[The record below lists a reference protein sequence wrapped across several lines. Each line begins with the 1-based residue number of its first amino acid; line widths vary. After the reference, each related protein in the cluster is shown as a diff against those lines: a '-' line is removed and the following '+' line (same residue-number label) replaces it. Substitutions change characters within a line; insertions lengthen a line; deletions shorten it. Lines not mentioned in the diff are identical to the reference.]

1 MIEDADP
8 EDRRV
13 HVSEIR
19 HGYNL
24 GKDLELTDGDQAVHR
39 TVVDYGGTT
48 IGPYLEFAKP
58 LGKSFAAGETVVRYP
73 EEYMHEILGESKREL
88 ERLGFEVS
96 TLLAPYDNFDEW
108 SMEFVPNYY
117 DGVANARPGSRIND
131 SDEFGPYETRRDY
144 FIEFTSSEYVKQDLE
159 KSRSGVLLA
168 LLARTRPKLKS
179 TRMGFVTCCRG
190 LLSAISK
197 SSHFERQ
204 SISMRIE

>member
-73 EEYMHEILGESKREL
+73 EEYMYEILG
-88 ERLGFEVS
+88 
-96 TLLAPYDNFDEW
+96 
-108 SMEFVPNYY
+108 
-117 DGVANARPGSRIND
+117 GV
-131 SDEFGPYETRRDY
+131 ETRTRTAR
-144 FIEFTSSEYVKQDLE
+144 I
-159 KSRSGVLLA
+159 RSQYA
-168 LLARTRPKLKS
+168 PRTIR
-179 TRMGFVTCCRG
+179 
-190 LLSAISK
+190 
-197 SSHFERQ
+197 
-204 SISMRIE
+204 